1 MVVNGIGSQTL
12 IQSSVDS
19 AMRGR
24 VMSLYTLIYRGMP
37 ALGAVVMGWLA
48 EGFGLQATLG
58 GGAVL
63 CLIAWGWAARR
74 RRGMAVA
81 LEEKGPD

>member
-1 MVVNGIGSQTL
+1 
-12 IQSSVDS
+12 
-19 AMRGR
+19 
-24 VMSLYTLIYRGMP
+24 MP

-48 EGFGLQATLG
+48 EGFGLPATLG

-81 LEEKGPD
+81 LEEKGAD

>member
-1 MVVNGIGSQTL
+1 MVNGSGSHNV
-12 IQSSVDS
+12 IQMCVTG

-24 VMSLYTLIYRGMP
+24 VLSPPALIDRGMP
-37 ALGAVVMGWLA
+37 ALGAVGMGWLA
-48 EGFGLQATLG
+48 EGFGRPATLG

-81 LEEKGPD
+81 LEGKGSD